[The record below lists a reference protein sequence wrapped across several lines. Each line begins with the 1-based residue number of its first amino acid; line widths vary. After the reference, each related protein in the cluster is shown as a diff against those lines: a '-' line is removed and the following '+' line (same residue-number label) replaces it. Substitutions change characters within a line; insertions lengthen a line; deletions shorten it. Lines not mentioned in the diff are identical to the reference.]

1 MYWTRYELKSQAK
14 KGLRNNYWPS
24 FLATII
30 TTVTAAGLAGIVTF
44 FQLLPAAFSGALF
57 NPHFAVNYL
66 AVTMPFLGIYHWII
80 TIFIIGP
87 LYVGCRYL
95 FITALRG
102 RTSISYVGRGFS
114 HNYLRNVSTIFL
126 RDIFIFLWSLLL
138 VIPGIIKAYEYL
150 MVPYIIADDPNI
162 DRRTAFRL
170 SAQMMYGNKLNAFVL
185 SLSFIGWELLSALT
199 FGVLEL
205 FYVGPYRE
213 LTYAALYEKL
223 KNKTN
228 Y

>member
-1 MYWTRYELKSQAK
+1 M
-14 KGLRNNYWPS
+14 
-24 FLATII
+24 
-30 TTVTAAGLAGIVTF
+30 
-44 FQLLPAAFSGALF
+44 
-57 NPHFAVNYL
+57 
-66 AVTMPFLGIYHWII
+66 
-80 TIFIIGP
+80 
-87 LYVGCRYL
+87 
-95 FITALRG
+95 
-102 RTSISYVGRGFS
+102 
-114 HNYLRNVSTIFL
+114 
-126 RDIFIFLWSLLL
+126 
-138 VIPGIIKAYEYL
+138 IPGIIKAYEYL